1 MIIETIEK
9 WRLSTLIIETLSKR
23 IETDNRVTENR
34 NIDIEKLFD
43 RINNLIETLSG

>member
-9 WRLSTLIIETLSKR
+9 WRLSTLIIETLSER